1 MHSILLN
8 VLVRCGL
15 MMRGIFLTQ
24 CKVLLLEPVVQKV
37 DNANHWINY
46 SSVRLEFEL
55 EKKPRISIAK
65 SRSLASN

>member
-1 MHSILLN
+1 MHSIPLN

-15 MMRGIFLTQ
+15 MMRGNFLTQ

-37 DNANHWINY
+37 DNVNHWINY

-55 EKKPRISIAK
+55 EKKPRIS
-65 SRSLASN
+65 